1 MSVSNSFDVRG
12 RALEADELAAWLSEH
27 SLGNRFGLT
36 VAATGVSYA
45 AEAVAVAI
53 VAADGD
59 GRFIRIADLTADDEA
74 ALASW
79 LADPGPPKAVHDA
92 KLAMHAL
99 AGRGWTLR
107 GVTSDTVLAAHL
119 LLPERR
125 NLALNDLLVRHMRCA
140 LPTEAVEQQ
149 RFAALTQPG
158 DTDQR
163 AVQALI
169 LQACAVLDLADVL
182 DEELARIDS
191 SSLLSRLELPVQR
204 VLAGMETAG
213 IAVDRALLSRLD
225 GAGPV
230 QATVAELLSSIAA
243 DRRIHATLHQTTTTS
258 RISSSQPNLH
268 ELPAL
273 PGQSLRDA
281 FVVGD
286 GYAEL
291 MVAGYRHLEAR
302 IAADLIGDADV
313 RTFVDGARRLGYAAT
328 LSGRRRY
335 LADLDSND
343 PQARE
348 AAERAAV
355 GTSIQGSA
363 ADIVKAAMI
372 NVDRVIGAVGL
383 KSRLLLQ
390 VEDQLVF
397 EVAEGERDTLAAYVH
412 EQMSCAYSLDV
423 PLEVSIGS
431 GPTWAMAAPA
441 DPPACHI
448 RE

>member
-36 VAATGVSYA
+36 VAAAGLSVDA
-45 AEAVAVAI
+45 KAVAMAI

-59 GRFIRIADLTADDEA
+59 GRFIKIADLTADDEA

-92 KLAMHAL
+92 KSAMHAL

-107 GVTSDTVLAAHL
+107 GITSDTVLAAHL
-119 LLPERR
+119 LQPERR
-125 NLALNDLLVRHMRCA
+125 NFALNDLMVHHMRCA
-140 LPTEAVEQQ
+140 LPAEAVEQQ
-149 RFAALTQPG
+149 QFAALTHPG
-158 DTDQR
+158 GTDQR

-191 SSLLSRLELPVQR
+191 SSLLGRLELPVQR
-204 VLAGMETAG
+204 VLAEMETAG

-225 GAGPV
+225 GTIPV
-230 QATVAELLSSIAA
+230 QATVAELLNSIAA
-243 DRRIHATLHQTTTTS
+243 DRRVHATFHQTTS
-258 RISSSQPNLH
+258 GLSSSEPNLH

-281 FVVGD
+281 FVAGD

-291 MVAGYRHLEAR
+291 MIAGYRQLEAR
-302 IAADLIGDADV
+302 ITGHLSGDADLRV
-313 RTFVDGARRLGYAAT
+313 VIDDARRLGYAAT
-328 LSGRRRY
+328 LLGRRRY
-335 LADLDSND
+335 VADLDSND
-343 PQARE
+343 RQAR
-348 AAERAAV
+348 AVAERAALA
-355 GTSIQGSA
+355 TSIQGSA
-363 ADIVKAAMI
+363 ADVVKVAMI
-372 NVDRVIGAVGL
+372 NVHQTIEAVGL

-390 VEDQLVF
+390 ADDQFVF
-397 EVAEGERDTLAAYVH
+397 EVAEGERDVLATYVH
-412 EQMSCAYSLDV
+412 EQMCCVYPLDV
-423 PLEVSIGS
+423 PLEVSIGY
-431 GPTWAMAAPA
+431 GPSWSAASA
-441 DPPACHI
+441 GFPPESHI